1 MSPYLL
7 SKEVA
12 ERFRVDPS
20 TVRRWLKSGRI
31 SGHRYGRDWRIPSSE
46 VARMEAEARGE
57 AA

>member
-1 MSPYLL
+1 MSHDLL

-20 TVRRWLKSGRI
+20 TIRRWVHSGRI
-31 SGHRYGRDWRIPSSE
+31 RGHRYGRDWRIPLSE
-46 VARMEAEARGE
+46 VERLEAEARGE